1 MNLFLGHIE
10 SFRSEV
16 CYIQFILKYFHKG
29 REINWSNEGKGKV
42 GKGRKE
48 RGKKGKV
55 WKVKVKLLSRVWL
68 FVTPWTVA
76 HQAPPSM
83 GFSRQSTGVG
93 CHFLLQ
99 KEKYSTM
106 LIFGKY
112 GLWKYSAVIVVFFWF
127 FYMLAIYQNKE
138 WNNAICSNVGGLGD
152 CCTWWNKSD
161 KDKYH
166 VISLVVESLVDEPIY
181 KSNRLTDLEN
191 KLMVT
196 KRERGE
202 R

>member
-1 MNLFLGHIE
+1 MKE
-10 SFRSEV
+10 
-16 CYIQFILKYFHKG
+16 
-29 REINWSNEGKGKV
+29 REKSGKAGK
-42 GKGRKE
+42 KEGRKE
-48 RGKKGKV
+48 KYEK
-55 WKVKVKLLSRVWL
+55 WKWSCSVVSDFLWP
-68 FVTPWTVA
+68 PWTVA

-152 CCTWWNKSD
+152 YCTWWNKSD